1 MHKKNNNTGTNPF
14 MTRTPS
20 PCLALLVCSLMASPS
35 SWAGYQFIVEN
46 LKVEAT
52 LAAGGAAISTH
63 GDNFGS
69 GHVDLRNGEN
79 HGNRSDWQEFFL
91 KPGMTLTYGLAP
103 EVEVLGGVS
112 VIGATTFGD
121 GDAGGYSRSS
131 DGRTVMEEAYAGLR
145 VGDWRLT
152 AGRQNFMVG
161 TGFIVGDGNL
171 DMFDDGAFW
180 LAPRTAFSDSM
191 LISYAHDALLGQ
203 AFSLRSDDH
212 AGDYRL
218 NGANLD
224 YRLADRVTLGAMA
237 MGVDALASRSANLTP
252 RDGMRVYNLRALN
265 GQLPGL
271 DALALHGEYAV
282 QRGSG
287 EGVRYHATA
296 WYAQADYSFAELP
309 LTPILSYRHA
319 RFSGD
324 DDPSDNTRED
334 WDPLNKG
341 FIDWSTW
348 LLGDVVG
355 NYLLF
360 NSNERVDQW
369 MLKTHLSDT
378 VTLGGIYYR
387 FSLDQ
392 KNFNGMPVDDRR
404 FADENVVFLDWNPTP
419 RLHTSLAYNWATPKG
434 AAKQVL
440 GNDSFQALEMYF
452 TYAY

>member
-1 MHKKNNNTGTNPF
+1 
-14 MTRTPS
+14 MTRTPL
-20 PCLALLVCSLMASPS
+20 PYLALLACGLLSSPS
-35 SWAGYQFIVEN
+35 SRAGYQFSIDD
-46 LKVEAT
+46 LKIDAT
-52 LAAGGAAISTH
+52 LGAGGAVISTH
-63 GDNFGS
+63 GNNFGS
-69 GHVDLRNGEN
+69 GQVDLRNGVN

-91 KPGMTLTYGLAP
+91 KPGMTLSYGLAP
-103 EVEVLGGVS
+103 EVELLGGVS

-131 DGRTVMEEAYAGLR
+131 DGATAMEEAYAGLR
-145 VGDWRLT
+145 VGDWRFT

-180 LAPRTAFSDSM
+180 LAPRTAFRDSA
-191 LISYAHDALLGQ
+191 LVSYAHDNLQGQ

-218 NGANLD
+218 NGVNLD

-237 MGVDALASRSANLTP
+237 MGVDALANHGEYLTP
-252 RDGMRVYNLRALN
+252 HDGMRVYNVRALN

-271 DALALHGEYAV
+271 DALTLQGEYAV
-282 QRGSG
+282 QRGNG
-287 EGVRYHATA
+287 DGVHYHASA
-296 WYAQADYSFAELP
+296 WYAQADYSFAQLP
-309 LTPILSYRHA
+309 LTPLLSYRHA

-324 DDPSDNTRED
+324 DDPNDNTRKD

-348 LLGDVVG
+348 LIGDVVG

-369 MLKTHLSDT
+369 TVKTHLSDT
-378 VTLGGIYYR
+378 VTLGGIHYQ

-392 KNFNGMPVDDRR
+392 KNFNGMPVDNRR
-404 FADENVVFLDWNPTP
+404 FADEDVVFIDWNPTHN
-419 RLHTSLAYNWATPKG
+419 LHTSLAYNWATPKG

-440 GNDSFQALEMYF
+440 GNDRFQALELYF
-452 TYAY
+452 LYTY